1 MRVKEFTKFLAL
13 IALCIVLL
21 VVGRTYHKQK
31 LVRINQLCTG
41 VFITDRTASVSL
53 TVLFGFVAIVG
64 SDLCTQHC
72 CQPRGTVGVVSGCES
87 APVHQCLC
95 RL

>member
-31 LVRINQLCTG
+31 LIRINQLCTG
-41 VFITDRTASVSL
+41 VFITDRTA
-53 TVLFGFVAIVG
+53 
-64 SDLCTQHC
+64 
-72 CQPRGTVGVVSGCES
+72 
-87 APVHQCLC
+87 
-95 RL
+95 